1 MDGLRIENWTRKIEV
16 NDQGETIEYSVADS
30 SFYEELILFAQWI
43 QSDEIRAQAEEVAKQ
58 IDARKKADEKLDL
71 NTASEINSIEKNMSI
86 IACEKIDKMFGE
98 EASRKVFGNIIPTM
112 DVVVAFLNAVVPMVK
127 KNVDERNKKVNS
139 QYNKGRR
146 GAKS

>member
-1 MDGLRIENWTRKIEV
+1 MDSLRIENWSRKIEV

-30 SFYEELILFAQWI
+30 SFYEELISFAQWI
-43 QSDEIRAQAEEVAKQ
+43 QSDEIRTQAEEIAKQ
-58 IDARKKADEKLDL
+58 VESREKSGKKLDL
-71 NTASEINSIEKNMSI
+71 NTAGEINSVEKNMSI

-112 DVVVAFLNAVVPMVK
+112 DVVVTFLNVVIPMVK